1 MDELMNDIDDLEY
14 EVNEMM
20 RQIQEKSNSP
30 ESIQKHRPRTQ
41 SDSIHFDAKEIDNE
55 ADSLELNRL
64 EKWNMELDN
73 YQEGDLLT
81 QNFLTFEDN
90 LYDNLQMK
98 VDSRWKA
105 LEDTKNNH
113 KIESKDFDD
122 RENDFDGFDELLEDL
137 N

>member
-81 QNFLTFEDN
+81 
-90 LYDNLQMK
+90 
-98 VDSRWKA
+98 
-105 LEDTKNNH
+105 
-113 KIESKDFDD
+113 
-122 RENDFDGFDELLEDL
+122 
-137 N
+137 